1 VSVLLLV
8 APSGLGKTTACL
20 RAVELAP
27 ARGLRVSGVLSLPVY
42 QDGVKTAIALRDI
55 ATGQERILARAN
67 HAGEGPRVG
76 IWTFDPAS
84 IVWGQQILT
93 SFPPSDLLVIDEIG
107 PLELEMG
114 QGLTN
119 AVDALHR
126 ADYRLA
132 LVTLRPALVETVTT
146 KLNDL
151 DVSTVTLDE
160 HNRDGQPQAIV
171 NRIHQELRMTVVTG
185 SEIMTALSRVQD
197 PELHRSVVDLG
208 MVRDLSINEGRV
220 MFTLALTIP
229 ECPLRDQLV
238 GDARAAV
245 QALPGVKDVTITLGA
260 MTDEERA
267 AALGHAQP
275 EQSKANPFNQVRQVV
290 AIMSGKGGVGKSS
303 VTALLALGLARQ
315 GHQVGIL
322 DADVTGPSIPK
333 LFGLRAGGVR
343 NGPMGIL
350 PTVAAEGI
358 KVMSINLLLP
368 DEDTPVIWRGPML
381 SGAIQQFWTDV
392 FWDRLDYL
400 LVDLPPGTSDAALT
414 VMQSLP
420 VNGVIMVTTPQ
431 ELAAMVVRKAVH
443 MIEQLNTPVVGVV
456 ENMSYFVCPDTG
468 KRHEIFGP
476 SHVEEVAA
484 IARAPVLA
492 RLPIEPELT
501 RLGDSGQIAAC
512 DPQDT
517 LKGCGM
523 LADELARSFAAHI
536 PSPSAP
542 VALARQ

>member
-1 VSVLLLV
+1 
-8 APSGLGKTTACL
+8 
-20 RAVELAP
+20 
-27 ARGLRVSGVLSLPVY
+27 
-42 QDGVKTAIALRDI
+42 
-55 ATGQERILARAN
+55 
-67 HAGEGPRVG
+67 
-76 IWTFDPAS
+76 
-84 IVWGQQILT
+84 
-93 SFPPSDLLVIDEIG
+93 
-107 PLELEMG
+107 
-114 QGLTN
+114 
-119 AVDALHR
+119 
-126 ADYRLA
+126 
-132 LVTLRPALVETVTT
+132 
-146 KLNDL
+146 
-151 DVSTVTLDE
+151 
-160 HNRDGQPQAIV
+160 
-171 NRIHQELRMTVVTG
+171 MTVVTE
-185 SEIMTALSRVQD
+185 SEIMAALSHVQD
-197 PELHRSVVDLG
+197 PELHRSVVELG
-208 MVRDLSINEGRV
+208 MVRDLTLHDGTV
-220 MFTLALTIP
+220 AFTLALTIP

-245 QALPGVKDVTITLGA
+245 QSLPGVKDVTITLGA
-260 MTDEERA
+260 MSDEERTA
-267 AALGHAQP
+267 VLGHAQP
-275 EQSKANPFNQVRQVV
+275 EQPKANPFNQVRQVV

-333 LFGLRAGGVR
+333 LFGLRAGGLR

-368 DEDTPVIWRGPML
+368 DEDTPVIWRGPLL

-420 VNGVIMVTTPQ
+420 VNGVIVVTTPQ

-468 KRHEIFGP
+468 KHHEIFGP

-484 IARAPVLA
+484 IAGAPVLA

-512 DPQDT
+512 DGT
-517 LKGCGM
+517 LAG
-523 LADELARSFAAHI
+523 ELARSFT
-536 PSPSAP
+536 
-542 VALARQ
+542 ARRLS

>member
-1 VSVLLLV
+1 
-8 APSGLGKTTACL
+8 
-20 RAVELAP
+20 
-27 ARGLRVSGVLSLPVY
+27 
-42 QDGVKTAIALRDI
+42 
-55 ATGQERILARAN
+55 
-67 HAGEGPRVG
+67 
-76 IWTFDPAS
+76 
-84 IVWGQQILT
+84 
-93 SFPPSDLLVIDEIG
+93 
-107 PLELEMG
+107 
-114 QGLTN
+114 
-119 AVDALHR
+119 
-126 ADYRLA
+126 
-132 LVTLRPALVETVTT
+132 
-146 KLNDL
+146 
-151 DVSTVTLDE
+151 
-160 HNRDGQPQAIV
+160 
-171 NRIHQELRMTVVTG
+171 MTVVTG

-208 MVRDLSINEGRV
+208 MVRDLSIHDGRV
-220 MFTLALTIP
+220 TFTLALTIP
-229 ECPLRDQLV
+229 ECPLRDQLTE
-238 GDARAAV
+238 DARTAV
-245 QALPGVKDVTITLGA
+245 KAVPGVEDVIITLGA

-267 AALGHAQP
+267 AVLGHAQP
-275 EQSKANPFNQVRQVV
+275 EQPKTNPFNQVRQVI

-343 NGPMGIL
+343 NGPKGIL

-431 ELAAMVVRKAVH
+431 DLAAMVVRKAVH

-468 KRHEIFGP
+468 KHHEIFGP

-484 IARAPVLA
+484 IAGAPVLA

-501 RLGDSGQIAAC
+501 RLGDNGQIAAC
-512 DPQDT
+512 D
-517 LKGCGM
+517 GM
-523 LADELARSFAAHI
+523 LAGELARSFAARRL
-536 PSPSAP
+536 S
-542 VALARQ
+542 